1 MIDAMTE
8 RSPAGADREAVCP
21 FVAFDD
27 DRDFRSTVPDHRH
40 RCFAESPAASRALAH
55 QAAYCLSSSFPGCP
69 TFIDWARR
77 EAAPPVEQ
85 PIRTLRQAPTAPRQA
100 DRPAEQARR
109 PVVPQGT
116 PAPPPRLRRAEWTAP
131 PPWAAEAGAAGAGAS
146 EAAVAPTG
154 LPASD
159 SDDRPAPD
167 EVDASP
173 GLGAWSGSALGALAA
188 AGGPAAAGPAGAG
201 QVRPFE
207 PTADPDRESGFAPV
221 EPAAPAFLA
230 GRASRRPVGDGAAH
244 QPADAGMSDDVPR
257 AVPPRRAPVGY
268 APGDR
273 GRTRVPRAG
282 RDPDRVAGRGSDRVL
297 DRGLDRDVADPAA
310 PAWERPRRFEA
321 YPSLKSGRGGLE
333 ALPRPV
339 LYGLIV
345 LVVGIVLFAAPFLY
359 RGLTSGDGGAAAS
372 PTPVASASA
381 GASAAPSIT
390 PVPSPSPTVYTVKA
404 GDTLS
409 RIAGKYGVTVD
420 AIVKANPQIKD
431 PNKLGLGD
439 QLVIPPAE
447 APAITDS
454 GTITSAPSP
463 SAP

>member
-1 MIDAMTE
+1 
-8 RSPAGADREAVCP
+8 
-21 FVAFDD
+21 
-27 DRDFRSTVPDHRH
+27 
-40 RCFAESPAASRALAH
+40 L
-55 QAAYCLSSSFPGCP
+55 
-69 TFIDWARR
+69 
-77 EAAPPVEQ
+77 
-85 PIRTLRQAPTAPRQA
+85 
-100 DRPAEQARR
+100 
-109 PVVPQGT
+109 
-116 PAPPPRLRRAEWTAP
+116 
-131 PPWAAEAGAAGAGAS
+131 
-146 EAAVAPTG
+146 
-154 LPASD
+154 
-159 SDDRPAPD
+159 
-167 EVDASP
+167 
-173 GLGAWSGSALGALAA
+173 
-188 AGGPAAAGPAGAG
+188 
-201 QVRPFE
+201 E
-207 PTADPDRESGFAPV
+207 PTADADREPGFAPP

-230 GRASRRPVGDGAAH
+230 GRASRRPAADGAAH
-244 QPADAGMSDDVPR
+244 QPVDADLPDDGPR

-273 GRTRVPRAG
+273 GRTRVPSAG
-282 RDPDRVAGRGSDRVL
+282 RDPDRVAGRGADRVL

-345 LVVGIVLFAAPFLY
+345 LIVGVALFAAPFLY
-359 RGLTSGDGGAAAS
+359 RGLTSGGGAAAS
-372 PTPVASASA
+372 PTPAASASA